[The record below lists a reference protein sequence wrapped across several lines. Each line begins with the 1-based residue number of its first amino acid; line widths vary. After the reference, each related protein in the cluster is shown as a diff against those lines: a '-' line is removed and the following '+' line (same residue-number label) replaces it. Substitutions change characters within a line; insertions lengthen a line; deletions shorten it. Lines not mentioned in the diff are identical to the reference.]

1 MSATDGVPEADAADQ
16 RTEVDREDDL
26 DQQPDPLA
34 EHPLLEADP
43 ADVLDQRIPSGSG
56 DPLARNP
63 LIEAD
68 PADLAEQAAAVPYDE
83 ERPQ

>member
-16 RTEVDREDDL
+16 RLVVDPDD
-26 DQQPDPLA
+26 DPGGPADPLA
-34 EHPLLEADP
+34 EDPLLEADP
-43 ADVLDQRIPSGSG
+43 ADVLDQRLPAPSG

-68 PADLAEQAAAVPYDE
+68 SADLAEQAAAVPYDE
-83 ERPQ
+83 ERPD